1 MPFQDKGTKEP
12 WTHLIIPAGLPDFC
26 PYIQDS
32 TIEELLP
39 LSTLLEMGL
48 VLTSWV
54 EAEIVSAEMQEVD
67 SGFLKFDWA
76 CGII

>member
-1 MPFQDKGTKEP
+1 
-12 WTHLIIPAGLPDFC
+12 
-26 PYIQDS
+26 
-32 TIEELLP
+32 
-39 LSTLLEMGL
+39 MGFG

-54 EAEIVSAEMQEVD
+54 EAEIGEFRNAKKLD